1 MDERRQSTR
10 TDTAGR
16 RSILWLVLDDG
27 SKQMGVIDDLGDGGA
42 RIELHGVV
50 DALKA
55 GSVVGITRDESVA
68 SDSTDPAQDD
78 AVATRGRVAWVNG
91 RHLGLEFLH
100 D

>member
-10 TDTAGR
+10 TETSGR

-50 DALKA
+50 NELKA
-55 GSVVGITRDESVA
+55 GSVVGIARDESVTTESA
-68 SDSTDPAQDD
+68 DPGQDD
-78 AVATRGRVAWVNG
+78 AIAARGRVAWING